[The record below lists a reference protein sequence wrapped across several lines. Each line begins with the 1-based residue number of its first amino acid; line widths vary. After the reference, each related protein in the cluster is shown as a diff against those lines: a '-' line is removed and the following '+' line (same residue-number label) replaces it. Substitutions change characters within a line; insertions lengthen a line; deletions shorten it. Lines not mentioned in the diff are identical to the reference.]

1 MRASL
6 LTLAKS
12 IYYLLEGEVPKY
24 TVRIVFI
31 LQFLRGK
38 KGAKLIIIKIKQI
51 GLFDS
56 IILFETKMV
65 TRNNKRSSN

>member
-31 LQFLRGK
+31 LQFLRGIK
-38 KGAKLIIIKIKQI
+38 RVKLIIITTNR
-51 GLFDS
+51 
-56 IILFETKMV
+56 II
-65 TRNNKRSSN
+65 

>member
-31 LQFLRGK
+31 LQFLRGI
-38 KGAKLIIIKIKQI
+38 KGAKLIIIKTNR
-51 GLFDS
+51 
-56 IILFETKMV
+56 II
-65 TRNNKRSSN
+65 